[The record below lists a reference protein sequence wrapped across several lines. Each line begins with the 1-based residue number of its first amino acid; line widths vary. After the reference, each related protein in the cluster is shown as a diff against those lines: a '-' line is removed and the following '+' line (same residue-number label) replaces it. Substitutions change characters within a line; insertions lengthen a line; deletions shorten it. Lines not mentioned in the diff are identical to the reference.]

1 MLHVRV
7 VCQPGSADRV
17 VECLAA
23 DPGVRNLVVLPG
35 LARRPA
41 GDAVQFDLVTA
52 SANRVL
58 RQLRALPASDRGW
71 VVIENVDAAIT
82 TQAQT
87 PARGLGW
94 HTEAAPIWE
103 LVEARIR
110 SGGVYP
116 PSFFIL
122 LVIAGLIGAVGIL
135 TNSQILIVAA
145 MVVGPEYGAIM
156 ATALGLQEKHLRP
169 VLTGL
174 CALTLGFAMA
184 SAATLAFGLVIRE
197 TGHTP
202 AAYEAGVRPVADFIN
217 SPNLFSWVVAVLAG
231 VVGVVSLTEARAN
244 ALIGVFISVTTIPA
258 AAAMGL
264 SAAYASWSEVGGSAV
279 QLLVNV
285 VVLIAVGAGGL
296 SLQRF
301 IWRARVPHAG

>member
-7 VCQPGSADRV
+7 VCPPGSAGRLAKS
-17 VECLAA
+17 LAA

-35 LARRPA
+35 AARRPV

-58 RQLRALPASDRGW
+58 EQLRALPASDRGS
-71 VVIENVDAAIT
+71 VVIETVDAAIT
-82 TQAQT
+82 TPAER
-87 PARGLGW
+87 PARSIGW
-94 HTEAAPIWE
+94 NSESAPVWE
-103 LVEARIR
+103 MVEARIR

-122 LVIAGLIGAVGIL
+122 LVAAGLIGAVGIL

-156 ATALGLQEKHLRP
+156 ATALGFSKKDLRP
-169 VLTGL
+169 VVAGL
-174 CALTLGFAMA
+174 CALALGFAMA
-184 SAATLAFGLVIRE
+184 SAATLLFGMIIRWS
-197 TGHTP
+197 GHTP

-217 SPNLFSWVVAVLAG
+217 SPNLFSIVVAVLAG

-258 AAAMGL
+258 AADIGL
-264 SAAYASWSEVGGSAV
+264 SAAYASWPQVRGAAV

-285 VVLIAVGAGGL
+285 VLLIAVGAGGL

-301 IWRARVPHAG
+301 IWRTRVPPAG